1 MKMKTQEEIFEI
13 VKAARQRM
21 KELPSR
27 ELSKSTDDGYVREY
41 NRLVGDEGAEPEK
54 LWSAICR
61 TSSKSTYRRRV
72 AAVMHC
78 CRYQL
83 LEALRS
89 QDAAQRAGDMSS
101 LREHVSIIEGVI
113 GVINIVERHRGE
125 CPLETTVRRKSK
137 RSDLK
142 KLPNNWREQLYK
154 QLKFSRYSL
163 AYLVEAVSG
172 CRPGELEK
180 GVNVICTEEG
190 RLVIRIDNG
199 VKVTKEKGQPWREIS
214 YQLGQ
219 GDHPLIKALFDA
231 CRKPEDVGEVEIV
244 VRIEKSTNWRAAL
257 SSAGQK
263 LWPQLPFRICP
274 YHLRN
279 AAASDFK
286 RSDLS
291 DEKVSAALGHCVNK
305 TASLYGQFQIGHGG
319 KGLNPV
325 MIRAARSVQY
335 TRTPIPGNRPS
346 QDYNGRRN
354 TFVPTL

>member
-1 MKMKTQEEIFEI
+1 MKAQEEIFEI
-13 VKAARQRM
+13 VRTARQRI

-27 ELSKSTDDGYVREY
+27 NLSKATDDGYVREY
-41 NRLVGDEGAEPEK
+41 NRMVGDEGADPEK
-54 LWSAICR
+54 LWSAICA
-61 TSSKSTYRRRV
+61 TKSKSTYRRRV
-72 AAVMHC
+72 AATIHC
-78 CRYQL
+78 CRAQL
-83 LEALRS
+83 QEALRS
-89 QDAAQRAGDMSS
+89 QDVAQRAGDINA
-101 LREHVSIIEGVI
+101 LRYHAEVIEEVIGILNIIERYKGQ
-113 GVINIVERHRGE
+113 
-125 CPLETTVRRKSK
+125 CPLGNTVRRKSK

-142 KLPNNWREQLYK
+142 CLPSDWRDLLHK
-154 QLKFSRYSL
+154 QLKGSKYEL

-180 GVNVICTEEG
+180 GVKVICTEEG
-190 RLVIRIDNG
+190 SLVIRIDNG
-199 VKVTKEKGQPWREIS
+199 VKVTEEKGQPWREIS

-219 GDHPLIKALFDA
+219 GAHPLITALFDA
-231 CRKPEDVGEVEIV
+231 CRKPEDIGEVEMV

-305 TASLYGQFQIGHGG
+305 TASLYGQFQIGRGG

-325 MIRAARSVQY
+325 MIRAARSVQH
-335 TRTPIPGNRPS
+335 TRTPIPGNLPS
-346 QDYNGRRN
+346 QGYNGRRN
-354 TFVPTL
+354 AFESPL

>member
-1 MKMKTQEEIFEI
+1 MKTQAEIYEL
-13 VKAARQRM
+13 VRAGRKRM

-27 ELSKSTDDGYVREY
+27 NLSKSTDDAYVREY

-78 CRYQL
+78 CKSQL
-83 LEALRS
+83 FEALRS

-101 LREHVSIIEGVI
+101 LREHVSVIEGVI
-113 GVINIVERHRGE
+113 GIINIVEQHKGKS
-125 CPLETTVRRKSK
+125 PLDTTVRRKSK

-154 QLKFSRYSL
+154 QFALSRYAM

-180 GVNVICTEEG
+180 GVKVICTEEG
-190 RLVIRIDNG
+190 RLIIRIDNG
-199 VKVTKEKGQPWREIS
+199 VKVTEERGQPWREIS

-219 GDHPLIKALFDA
+219 GAHPLIRALFDA
-231 CRKPEDVGEVEIV
+231 CRKPEDVGEVEMV

-257 SSAGQK
+257 SSAGRK

-305 TASLYGQFQIGHGG
+305 TASLYGQFQIGRGG
-319 KGLNPV
+319 KGLSPEMVN
-325 MIRAARSVQY
+325 AARPVLD
-335 TRTPIPGNRPS
+335 TRS
-346 QDYNGRRN
+346 S
-354 TFVPTL
+354 VPTVCLSNARQPT